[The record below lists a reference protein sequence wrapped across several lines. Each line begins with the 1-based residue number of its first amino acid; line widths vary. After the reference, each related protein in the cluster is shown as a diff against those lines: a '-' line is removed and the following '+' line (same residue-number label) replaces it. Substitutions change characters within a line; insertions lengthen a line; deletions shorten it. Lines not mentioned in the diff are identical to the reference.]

1 MWSTRSGFSR
11 IQLFFL
17 WKVVRQN
24 DTDVTSLCMNL
35 KKEGDIL
42 MSIIWNNSEPSL
54 EYSAYLFV
62 NILCYHGARPECM
75 SDTSLDKASGISLG
89 SGSRQ
94 SRDLHMRGKKLAINP
109 THHKKNK
116 KERGAPPPPQKKTS
130 LCLRIVLF

>member
-1 MWSTRSGFSR
+1 
-11 IQLFFL
+11 
-17 WKVVRQN
+17 
-24 DTDVTSLCMNL
+24 
-35 KKEGDIL
+35 

-94 SRDLHMRGKKLAINP
+94 SRDLHVRSKKLAISL
-109 THHKKNK
+109 THHKKR
-116 KERGAPPPPQKKTS
+116 ERGASPPPKKKPPPS
-130 LCLRIVLF
+130 V